1 MIGTTSS
8 GISLTERYILHIN
21 LIKLFFHTFKI
32 NINLKYDSDYGLY
45 LSSGASMDYDTQ
57 NAYVLTLSCTD
68 SHGAKTTG
76 TYTVNLIRNEVS
88 FKSCISYV

>member
-1 MIGTTSS
+1 M
-8 GISLTERYILHIN
+8 N
-21 LIKLFFHTFKI
+21 
-32 NINLKYDSDYGLY
+32 
-45 LSSGASMDYDTQ
+45 YDTQ

-68 SHGAKTTG
+68 NHGAKTTG